1 MFDIGWSELLI
12 IAAVAIIFVGPKD
25 LPRMLRTVGQT
36 VGKFKRMAGEFRTQ
50 FDDALRD
57 SELQELNE
65 TIGDIRKSSRMDEL
79 GGVLREEV
87 DKINK
92 IASEPLPDVENDG
105 GIASIDSD
113 TMLEADDGTA
123 PVNTEEMSEAAPE
136 EPESQTEA
144 ESGAV
149 SEADVSGAALPER
162 TVTSE
167 KSGA

>member
-25 LPRMLRTVGQT
+25 LPRMLRTFGQT
-36 VGKFKRMAGEFRTQ
+36 VGKYKRMAGEFRTQ

-79 GGVLREEV
+79 GGVLRDEV

-92 IASEPLPDVENDG
+92 IASEPMPDVEDDG

-113 TMLEADDGTA
+113 TMLEADEGTV
-123 PVNTEEMSEAAPE
+123 PVNTEETSEAAPE
-136 EPESQTEA
+136 EPEPQTEA
-144 ESGAV
+144 ESAV

-162 TVTSE
+162 AVTSE